1 MTTIVAVVGGP
12 LLIALVDLLRRR
24 NARLELATRGFP
36 MLPMAAI
43 PGGRSLLSEPAVTEP
58 VVPVAKVALPLEEV
72 APVPKPVSNASPW
85 TGTVENVPRV
95 TSVPSPM
102 LPLATSVP
110 TPRPSAR
117 FLPYA
122 QPRGFAIQAQ

>member
-24 NARLELATRGFP
+24 NSRLELTARGFP
-36 MLPMAAI
+36 KLPVGAI
-43 PGGRSLLSEPAVTEP
+43 PGGRSLLSEP
-58 VVPVAKVALPLEEV
+58 VADVSVAAEV
-72 APVPKPVSNASPW
+72 APKLEETASMPKPVSNASPW
-85 TGTVENVPRV
+85 TGTVENVPRG
-95 TSVPSPM
+95 SCVPSPM

-117 FLPYA
+117 FLPHA